1 MLLSKAH
8 NAQQASAQ
16 ATALQHS
23 YAQRY
28 AAQHSTQAAKIMQ
41 LTVDKRTACA
51 IVKHKQFT
59 ATQQRCTKTEH

>member
-8 NAQQASAQ
+8 NAQHSASAHS
-16 ATALQHS
+16 ASCYS